1 MTSLLD
7 LVAVVAVVAAI
18 LYLLRRPKG
27 GCADC
32 AGAGKPAETRVSI
45 ERLRANARRVSG
57 RR

>member
-7 LVAVVAVVAAI
+7 LVAVVAVIAAL
-18 LYLLRRPKG
+18 LYLLLRPKG

-32 AGAGKPAETRVSI
+32 AAAGKTAETRVSI
-45 ERLRANARRVSG
+45 ERLRASARHVSG